1 MNADLV
7 AALVVLLVV
16 ASGVPLGRRACRRE
30 PGSLRRHPADTRGAC
45 PHNCTTCTALNEGDA
60 R

>member
-1 MNADLV
+1 MTVDLV

-16 ASGVPLGRRACRRE
+16 ASGVPLGRLAGQRD
-30 PGSLRRHPADTRGAC
+30 PGPLRRHPADTRGAC
-45 PHNCTTCTALNEGDA
+45 PPRCTTCTALNEGEA